1 MSYKFP
7 KAPTDKIIKDERGNV
22 YKFPKAPTGIKVFAN
37 KNVQKLMK
45 ELENDKKEREKDKRL
60 DDNLR
65 ELRRKNEENPVF
77 KKPATTPKLPS
88 IDLEEGLKDIK
99 LPSFK
104 SSLDLEEE
112 LKNIDLPF
120 GKGNKT
126 RKRSNHKR
134 RNHKRS
140 NHKRSNHKRRGKR
153 DTQRR

>member
-65 ELRRKNEENPVF
+65 ELRRKIEENPVL
-77 KKPATTPKLPS
+77 KKPATSPKLPS
-88 IDLEEGLKDIK
+88 FKSSLDLEEGLKDIK

-140 NHKRSNHKRRGKR
+140 NHKRRGKR